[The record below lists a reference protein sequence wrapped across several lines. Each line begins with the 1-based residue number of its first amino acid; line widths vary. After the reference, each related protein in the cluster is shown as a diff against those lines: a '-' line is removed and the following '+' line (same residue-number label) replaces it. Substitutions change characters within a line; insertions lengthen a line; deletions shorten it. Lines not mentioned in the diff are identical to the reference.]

1 MIKTEKVYYE
11 DSFLHTC
18 DARIVGITENKVI
31 LDRTV
36 AFPEGGGQI
45 GDVGNLYLDGK
56 QIPFHDTQKGI
67 GRVLS
72 LQDFPS
78 IQVEAPVYH
87 ITDGEQLTDIFQGA
101 EVKVKINVEHRIR
114 TTVLHS
120 ALHLVL
126 MAARERRPDLTN
138 IIRGCKITTESAR
151 IDFFAKEKFTP
162 EDIDA
167 IVRRVRE
174 LVSLEIPIEVYPH
187 EEEREAWYWKCL
199 DFICP
204 CGGTHL
210 TNTGQAG
217 TISVK
222 RKNVGKA
229 TERLIVTAENVGL
242 TESDF
247 HD

>member
-45 GDVGNLYLDGK
+45 GDVGDLYLNGK

-126 MAARERRPDLTN
+126 MAAR
-138 IIRGCKITTESAR
+138 
-151 IDFFAKEKFTP
+151 
-162 EDIDA
+162 
-167 IVRRVRE
+167 
-174 LVSLEIPIEVYPH
+174 
-187 EEEREAWYWKCL
+187 
-199 DFICP
+199 
-204 CGGTHL
+204 
-210 TNTGQAG
+210 
-217 TISVK
+217 
-222 RKNVGKA
+222 
-229 TERLIVTAENVGL
+229 
-242 TESDF
+242 
-247 HD
+247 